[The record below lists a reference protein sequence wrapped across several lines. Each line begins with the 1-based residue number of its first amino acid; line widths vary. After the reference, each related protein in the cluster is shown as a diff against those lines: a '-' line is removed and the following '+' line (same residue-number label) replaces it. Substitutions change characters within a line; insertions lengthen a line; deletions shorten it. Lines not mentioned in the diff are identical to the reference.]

1 MASGLRNYWFP
12 SVPSA
17 VLEKPW
23 REAAW
28 NNRDQMIEKLR
39 TFPLND
45 PELGMIRIL
54 LHGPVGAGKSSFI
67 NSVKSAFAGRV
78 VMSVLV
84 DALSSFSFTN
94 KYETHFIKE
103 GEGRLPFVFNDVM
116 GLETMESRGVH
127 IDDII
132 SALKGH
138 IPEDYEFNPS
148 VFLTNS
154 KPEYIQDPK
163 LSDKVHCLVSVVSA
177 DKMSMMSKDT
187 KDKMRTVREKASLLG
202 IPQIVVMTMVD
213 TACPEVARD
222 LKNIYRSKHIK
233 SMMQSCSNELGVP
246 VNCILPVKN
255 YHEETQG
262 NNDIDVLVLEAM
274 TKIVEVANDYIWHV
288 QQKKKHLS

>member
-1 MASGLRNYWFP
+1 MASALRNYWFP

-23 REAAW
+23 RETVW
-28 NNRDQMIEKLR
+28 TNRDQMVEKLR

-45 PELGMIRIL
+45 PEFGMIRIL

-67 NSVKSAFAGRV
+67 NSVKSVFAGRV

-84 DALSSFSFTN
+84 ASLSDSSFTS
-94 KYETHFIKE
+94 K
-103 GEGRLPFVFNDVM
+103 
-116 GLETMESRGVH
+116 
-127 IDDII
+127 
-132 SALKGH
+132 
-138 IPEDYEFNPS
+138 FNPN

-154 KPEYIQDPK
+154 KPEYVKDPK

-177 DKMSMMSKDT
+177 DKMSMISKET
-187 KDKMRTVREKASLLG
+187 TAKMRTVREKARILG
-202 IPQIVVMTMVD
+202 IPQILVMTTVD

-222 LKNIYRSKHIK
+222 LKYIYRSKEIK
-233 SMMQSCSNELGVP
+233 SKMETCSNLLGVP
-246 VNCILPVKN
+246 MTCILPVKN
-255 YHEETQG
+255 YHKETQL

-274 TKIVEVANDYIWHV
+274 TKIVEVANDYIWHL

>member
-1 MASGLRNYWFP
+1 MASALRNYWFP

-23 REAAW
+23 RETVW
-28 NNRDQMIEKLR
+28 TNRDQMVEKLR

-45 PELGMIRIL
+45 PEFGMIRIL

-67 NSVKSAFAGRV
+67 NSVKSVFAGRV

-84 DALSSFSFTN
+84 ASLSDSSFTS
-94 KYETHFIKE
+94 KYETHYIKE
-103 GEGRLPFVFNDVM
+103 GEGRSPFVFNDTM
-116 GLETMESRGVH
+116 GLEEQESRGVH

-138 IPEDYEFNPS
+138 IPEGYEFNPN

-154 KPEYIQDPK
+154 KPEYVKDPK

-177 DKMSMMSKDT
+177 DKISMMSKET
-187 KDKMRTVREKASLLG
+187 TAKMRTVRDKASILG
-202 IPQIVVMTMVD
+202 IPQILVMTMVD
-213 TACPEVARD
+213 TACPDVARD
-222 LKNIYRSKHIK
+222 LKNIYRSKEIK
-233 SMMQSCSNELGVP
+233 SKMETCSNLLGVP
-246 VNCILPVKN
+246 MTCILPVKN
-255 YHEETQG
+255 YHEETQL

-274 TKIVEVANDYIWHV
+274 TKIVEVANDYIWHL
-288 QQKKKHLS
+288 QQKKKTVS